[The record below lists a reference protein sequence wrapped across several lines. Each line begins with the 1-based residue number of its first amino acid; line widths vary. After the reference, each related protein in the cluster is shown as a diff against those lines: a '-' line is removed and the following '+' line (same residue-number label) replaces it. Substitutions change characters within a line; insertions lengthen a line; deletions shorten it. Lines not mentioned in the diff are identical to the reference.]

1 MYDVRTRQFGKW
13 LLKSATAS
21 GQFSFQHGYT
31 FPFLERGRVAVSVLL
46 KRKRQYYKTSQS
58 PLWQNEKNPFV
69 CCTLHTLHT
78 VSRLTLP
85 GSYSQHS
92 RFGQAAAAH
101 RFTHTD
107 LRLISSRS
115 RVLERHVNVSLSRL
129 FDSANRIS
137 LFQTSRVPPPS
148 HCSNFS
154 GSWAASKRNW
164 KRRERKPRAFVRDAC
179 ARALVRSTRKW
190 NDVRQKLRTAFP
202 SISSTVA
209 FVFLLLLPRKL
220 KQTAV

>member
-137 LFQTSRVPPPS
+137 LFQTSRVPPP
-148 HCSNFS
+148 
-154 GSWAASKRNW
+154 
-164 KRRERKPRAFVRDAC
+164 
-179 ARALVRSTRKW
+179 
-190 NDVRQKLRTAFP
+190 RTALISAAVERPPNETESVVSANHAHLYEMHVRAP
-202 SISSTVA
+202 SWDRRGSETTYAKNYAQHSHR
-209 FVFLLLLPRKL
+209 FRLL
-220 KQTAV
+220 